1 MHVTRLTKSKAR
13 VLSTI
18 ATDIAQVFFAI
29 SVGSIALPLD
39 SGKVMVVLFYS
50 VLSLLFW
57 FLAIIFGEKGKV

>member
-1 MHVTRLTKSKAR
+1 MNRSKAK

-18 ATDIAQVFFAI
+18 STNIGQVFFAI

-39 SGKVMVVLFYS
+39 SDKVMVVLFYL

-57 FLAIIFGEKGKV
+57 FLAIIFGDKGKV